1 MEFIVQFSCGDTEF
15 CDSIEEARE
24 RIAEHGFDCEW
35 TLYRASVIE
44 YSPEPPLEA

>member
-24 RIAEHGFDCEW
+24 RIADHGFDCEW
-35 TLYRASVIE
+35 ALYEAKLVDDGKV
-44 YSPEPPLEA
+44 EPLP